1 MSRVRALWKRRHSP
15 AAIRIGLG
23 LIVASGISL
32 TQLSAG
38 STSGA
43 DTSFI
48 PGTANATAQAIAVA
62 PTTGG
67 LNYAITLATSIAAY
81 QNAQA
86 QALSQTIDLGAIGTS
101 LEAEGCNNSPPTLP
115 QSDVPPSIQAE
126 SINGTQTLTDS
137 ITPSSSSTG
146 VGVGVENATASP
158 QPASS
163 SNTSAAAVSVA
174 GGLLSIAGA
183 TSSASTAI
191 VDGNTREATATSDI
205 AGISL
210 DNGTIVLGGLHWS
223 AVEESGATTTATGTF
238 SLGSLKIAGVTI
250 PISIP
255 DPSSILSIVNT
266 TLTPLGLNIQWPEMS
281 KLGDGTVQISPL
293 VVGIDNNALGQEVI
307 GANLSKVQ
315 TVREAVVD
323 AVLNADC
330 DLASEITVSDI
341 ALGPLAG
348 GGNLNINLGGAT
360 ALTTNAA
367 AVDPFGT
374 GTGSSP
380 LGPSTTDSSGDSSG
394 VSIGSIDDGLTP
406 STFDTTAPLL
416 PATTTPPTTTT
427 SGGGKAQ
434 SLGPTQKT
442 VNCISLG
449 PAGGGCLKRN
459 AALPIG
465 LVALGV
471 VVALAAWDYLRQRR
485 RARLAGQEQ

>member
-1 MSRVRALWKRRHSP
+1 MSRVRSLWQRRHSP

-23 LIVASGISL
+23 LVVASGISL

-43 DTSFI
+43 DTAFV
-48 PGTANATAQAIAVA
+48 PGMASASAQGFAVA

-67 LNYAITLATSIAAY
+67 LNYAITLATSLAAY

-101 LEAEGCNNSPPTLP
+101 LEAEGCNNSPPTIP
-115 QSDVPPSIQAE
+115 KSDVPPSVQAE
-126 SINGTQTLTDS
+126 SINGTQTVTDS
-137 ITPSSSSTG
+137 ITPSASSTG
-146 VGVGVENATASP
+146 IGVGVENATASQ
-158 QPASS
+158 QPSSS
-163 SNTSAAAVSVA
+163 SNTSVAATSVA

-183 TSSASTAI
+183 TSSATTAI
-191 VDGNTREATATSDI
+191 VNGNTREATATSDI

-223 AVEESGATTTATGTF
+223 AAEQSGATTTATGTF
-238 SLGSLKIAGVTI
+238 SLGSLKIAGVTV

-255 DPSSILSIVNT
+255 DPSSSLSIVNT
-266 TLTPLGLNIQWPEMS
+266 ALSPLGLNIQWPIMS
-281 KLGDGTVQISPL
+281 TLSDGTVQISPL
-293 VVGIDNNALGQEVI
+293 VVGIDNNTLGQEVI

-315 TVREAVVD
+315 TVREAVVN
-323 AVLNADC
+323 AALNADC
-330 DLASEITVSDI
+330 NLASEITVSDI

-348 GGNLNINLGGAT
+348 GGDLNINLGGAK
-360 ALTTNAA
+360 ALTTDAA

-380 LGPSTTDSSGDSSG
+380 LGTTTTDSSGDSSG
-394 VSIGSIDDGLTP
+394 LSIGTLGDGLTP
-406 STFDTTAPLL
+406 STFDTTAPI
-416 PATTTPPTTTT
+416 PGTTPPPTIT

-485 RARLAGQEQ
+485 RARMAGQEQ